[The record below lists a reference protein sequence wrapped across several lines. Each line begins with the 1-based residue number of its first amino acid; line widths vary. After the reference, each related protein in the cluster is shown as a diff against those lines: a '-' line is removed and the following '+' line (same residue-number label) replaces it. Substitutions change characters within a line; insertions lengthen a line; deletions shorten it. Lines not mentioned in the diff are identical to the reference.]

1 MEKNSY
7 QSKVIKQ
14 IERRLNIV
22 VVGYEYPKQG
32 ADGFVMFLYDQHG
45 NDYAVKVGEVENDYL
60 AYNLIIESKVNVP
73 IPTVIDYFIIEDL
86 QVIVSERVKYPLYN
100 FISTSH
106 KNAFIPDLIDRL
118 LSLREI
124 ESNYSG
130 FVSWAD
136 KKMSWEQ
143 FLAFKYSGSHPWYP
157 WEEILKRKGV
167 DTKLVKKSI
176 EKLVSI
182 MHEFDLDTRPISL
195 LHTDINQRNVFVDI
209 QKKSIASIIDW
220 SESTFGDYLYD
231 LSRFRLN
238 MWHNFNKEAID
249 IYFDK
254 LKLTDEEKVLEDLY
268 FKMHVVD
275 YINWYTESNDT
286 KRLNM
291 HLEYLKSVKWS

>member
-14 IERRLNIV
+14 IELRLNIV

-106 KNAFIPDLIDRL
+106 KNAFIPDLIDKL

-143 FLAFKYSGSHPWYP
+143 FLAFKYSGLHPWYP
-157 WEEILKRKGV
+157 WDEIVNRKGV
-167 DTKLVKKSI
+167 DTKLVKDSI
-176 EKLVSI
+176 ENLVKSLSKFSFGSREI
-182 MHEFDLDTRPISL
+182 TL
-195 LHTDINQRNVFVDI
+195 LHTDINQNNIFVDI
-209 QKKSIASIIDW
+209 KNKTITGIIDW
-220 SESTFGDYLYD
+220 SESTFGDYLFD
-231 LSRFRLN
+231 LSRLRLN
-238 MWHNFNKEAID
+238 IWHNFNKDALN
-249 IYFDK
+249 IYYNK
-254 LKLTDEEKVLEDLY
+254 LKLTYEEKALEDLY